1 MAAASITTEILRPVL
16 TGMRIRGMATPEIS
30 ISLCDCFQ
38 DDQRSYVYHSFPNR
52 QQVEP
57 VKNP

>member
-30 ISLCDCFQ
+30 SSSGLFPRRSKSFMRIVIFQ
-38 DDQRSYVYHSFPNR
+38 IDSQA
-52 QQVEP
+52 EP